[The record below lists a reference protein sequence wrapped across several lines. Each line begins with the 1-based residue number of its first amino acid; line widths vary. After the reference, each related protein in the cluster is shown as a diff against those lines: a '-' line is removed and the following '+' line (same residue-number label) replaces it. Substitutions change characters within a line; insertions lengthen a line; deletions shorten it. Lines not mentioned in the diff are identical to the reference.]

1 MWYTYNGDSMRDKT
15 FKTLNEQIEILKS
28 KGLIINDEEFAKE
41 VLLRENYF
49 FITGYRH
56 LFMKK
61 DNPKEYKEGTT
72 FEELYS
78 LFLFDRE
85 FRNIIFKNLLI
96 VENNAKSIFSY
107 QLSKK
112 YGYKENDYL
121 RPANFDNTPEKS
133 RQVNDLIRK
142 MKRQVRVN
150 GYQHSATKHYINN
163 YGYIPLWVLVKVLSF
178 GIISEFYSILKIED
192 KIAISKIYNID
203 VKDLSNYFPILAN
216 YRNVCAHEDILYEN
230 NTQREIN
237 NTVYHIL
244 LGIDKKDGEYTKGK
258 TDLFAL
264 LIILRQILSNEDVKN
279 LIMELSRIIENLE
292 LNLHTISINAVLNR
306 MGFPNNWKEIAN
318 IEKRPYTDE
327 K

>member
-1 MWYTYNGDSMRDKT
+1 MRDKQ
-15 FKTLNEQIEILKS
+15 FKNLDEQIEIFKY
-28 KGLIINDEEFAKE
+28 KGLEIDNEEYAKE

-49 FITGYRH
+49 FLTGYRH
-56 LFMKK
+56 MLMQKN
-61 DNPKEYKEGTT
+61 NPKMYIKGAT

-78 LFLFDRE
+78 IFLFDRQ
-85 FRNIIFKNLLI
+85 FRNLIFKNLLI

-121 RPANFDNTPEKS
+121 KPANFDMAPEKS
-133 RQVNDLIRK
+133 RQVNDLIKK

-150 GYQHSATKHYINN
+150 GYQHSATMHYLNN

-178 GIISEFYSILKIED
+178 GIISEFFTILKQED

-203 VKDLSNYFPILAN
+203 VDDLSNYFSILAN

-230 NTQREIN
+230 KTQREIN

-244 LGIDKKDGEYTKGK
+244 LNIPKKDGEYTKGK
-258 TDLFAL
+258 NDLFAL
-264 LIILRQILSNEDVKN
+264 IIILRQILSNDDVKN
-279 LIMELSRIIENLE
+279 LILELDRIIENLSY
-292 LNLHTISINAVLNR
+292 NLHTITIDKVLDR
-306 MGFPNNWKEIAN
+306 MGFPSNWKEIAN
-318 IEKRPYTDE
+318 IEKRHYSE
-327 K
+327 E